1 MSMNFKGVIFDL
13 DGVITGTAKIHS
25 LAWEAMFNSFLQ
37 NYAEVNNE
45 PYVPFDPAHDYLK
58 YVDGKPRME
67 GVKSFLASRDIEIPY
82 GELDD
87 IPEKETVCGL
97 GNRKNSLFTEILIK
111 EGPEVFQTS
120 VDFIKAL
127 KARGIRIGIASSSRN
142 CQLILRLAK
151 LEELF
156 ETRVDG
162 EVSIELKLKGKP
174 NPDIF
179 ITAAANLGL
188 EPHDCVVVEDAISG
202 VQAGSKG
209 NFGLVLGIARE
220 IEGIKLKE
228 QGADIVVRDLGEIT
242 IEEIDKWF
250 DTGLE
255 HEGWNLR
262 YDSWSPKDE
271 RLRES
276 LTTTGNGYMGVRGAF
291 ESGMTSAHHYPGTYL
306 AGVFNKLPSEVHG
319 QTVWN
324 NDMVNAPNWLPIE
337 FRIGNG
343 EFINPLEQKILS
355 YRQNLDMRHAVMER
369 EMVIQDTLGDITR
382 IRSKRFCSMDNPH
395 IAAIRYT
402 IQPVNYSAE
411 IEIRSTID
419 GRVQNRN
426 VLRYNTLSTDHLE
439 HVEHGRASENGP
451 IFLHVRTSH
460 SKNDIVTHAR
470 TTLRCGYHG
479 KSVCEGAI
487 TSSPRWIS
495 EHFKLEVTADRV
507 CSVEKVVS
515 IHTSRDAGHRDP
527 VAAGRET
534 LASAGSFDELL
545 EKHREAWDKI
555 WQKADMKIDGDRFT
569 QMVIRLHIYHLVST
583 VSPHNV
589 NIDASIAARG
599 LSGEGYRGHYFWD
612 EIYIMPFFIQHL
624 PEVARALLMFRYH
637 HLDAAR
643 EYARDNG
650 YHGAMYP
657 WQTADDGREETPT
670 IHYNPKSGAWD
681 PDLSCRQRH
690 VSIAVF
696 YNAWR
701 YVHDTG
707 DTEFLNNCGAEMMFE
722 IARFWAS
729 IATFSPDNGRY
740 HIEGV
745 MGPDEFH
752 EELPGSGKHGV
763 KDNSYTNIMTAW
775 LLEKAIEISQ
785 KLDPSVMERLMEKI
799 GIGHD
804 EFMQWRDISGKMNV
818 LIDQNGILEQFD
830 GYMGLKELD
839 WEHYKLKYGNIHRMD
854 RILKA
859 ENDSPDHYKV
869 AKQADVLMTFYTLA
883 PAEVCAILEKL
894 GYHVADPLRFVRDN
908 YAFYEPRTSHGS
920 TLSKVVHSI
929 ISSYL
934 LNGHETAW
942 NWFIEALRSDIH
954 DTQGGTTPEGLH
966 CGVMAGTIDT
976 VTRYFSGIAFH
987 KDMLNIKPNFP
998 SHWRRIETN
1007 LSFQKSWYR
1016 IVITPQSVSVTLT
1029 ESDANELPAFIGG
1042 RSVTLK
1048 KGEELTV
1055 QLG

>member
-13 DGVITGTAKIHS
+13 DGVITGTARIHS
-25 LAWEAMFNSFLQ
+25 LAWEAMFNSFLK
-37 NYAEVNNE
+37 NYAEINNE
-45 PYVPFDPAHDYLK
+45 PFVPFNPAYDYLK

-87 IPEKETVCGL
+87 IPEQETVCGL

-111 EGPEVFQTS
+111 EGPEVFQSS

-142 CQLILRLAK
+142 CLLILQLSK

-188 EPHDCVVVEDAISG
+188 EPHECVVVEDAISG
-202 VQAGSKG
+202 VQAGARG

-220 IEGIKLKE
+220 IEGHKLRE
-228 QGADIVVRDLGEIT
+228 QGADIVVRDLAEIT
-242 IEEIDKWF
+242 LDDICEWF
-250 DTGLE
+250 DKGLE
-255 HEGWNLR
+255 KDGWNLR
-262 YDSWSPKDE
+262 YESWAPKEE

-276 LTTTGNGYMGVRGAF
+276 LLTTGNGYMGVRGAF
-291 ESGMTSAHHYPGTYL
+291 EGGMASQYHYPGTYL

-343 EFINPLEQKILS
+343 ELINPLEQKILS
-355 YRQNLDMRHAVMER
+355 YRQNLDMQHAVMER
-369 EMVIQDTLGDITR
+369 DMVILDTLGNITR
-382 IRSKRFCSMDNPH
+382 IRSRRFCSMDNPH
-395 IAAIRYT
+395 LAAIKY
-402 IQPVNYSAE
+402 IIEPVNYTAV
-411 IEIRSTID
+411 IELRSTID
-419 GRVQNRN
+419 GRVQNRG
-426 VLRYNTLSTDHLE
+426 VIRYNSLSTDHLE
-439 HVEHGRASENGP
+439 HAGHGRSHEERG
-451 IFLHVRTSH
+451 IYLHVRTSH
-460 SKNDIVTHAR
+460 SKTDIVTHVR
-470 TTLRCGYHG
+470 TTVRCGYHG
-479 KSVCEGAI
+479 EAVTEGTI

-495 EHFKLEVTADRV
+495 EHFLQTVSPERG

-515 IHTSRDAGHRDP
+515 IHTSRDTAHPDP
-527 VAAGRET
+527 VAAGRES
-534 LASAGSFDELL
+534 LAGAGSFDELL
-545 EKHREAWDKI
+545 QRHSSAWEAI
-555 WQKADMKIDGDRFT
+555 WKKADMKIEGDRFT
-569 QMVIRLHIYHLVST
+569 QKVLRLHIYHLVST
-583 VSPHNV
+583 VSPHNTS
-589 NIDASIAARG
+589 IDASIAARG

-624 PEVARALLMFRYH
+624 PEVARALMMYRYRR
-637 HLDAAR
+637 LDAAR
-643 EYARDNG
+643 EYARENG
-650 YHGAMYP
+650 YRGAMFP

-696 YNAWR
+696 YNTWR
-701 YVHDTG
+701 YVHDSG
-707 DTEFLNNCGAEMMFE
+707 DTEFLNNYGAEMMFE
-722 IARFWAS
+722 IARFWAN
-729 IATFSPDNGRY
+729 IATCSPETGRY

-752 EELPGSGKHGV
+752 EEFPGSGKHGLR
-763 KDNSYTNIMTAW
+763 DNTYTNIMTTW
-775 LLEKAIEISQ
+775 LLEKALEVSQ
-785 KLDPSVMERLMEKI
+785 QLDPEIMDRLMERI
-799 GIGHD
+799 GISHD

-818 LIDQNGILEQFD
+818 LIDQSGLLEQFD
-830 GYMGLKELD
+830 GYMKLKELD
-839 WEHYKLKYGNIHRMD
+839 WEHYRLKYGNIHRMD

-869 AKQADVLMTFYTLA
+869 AKQADVLMTFYTLS
-883 PAEVCAILEKL
+883 PAEVCSILEKL
-894 GYHVADPLRFVRDN
+894 GYPVSDPLRFVRDN
-908 YAFYEPRTSHGS
+908 YAYYEPRTSHGS

-934 LNGHETAW
+934 QGGQETAW
-942 NWFIEALRSDIH
+942 SWFIEALRSDIH

-966 CGVMAGTIDT
+966 CGVMAGTLDT
-976 VTRYFSGIAFH
+976 VTRYFSGISFH
-987 KDMLNIKPNFP
+987 NGLLTINPNFP
-998 SHWRRIETN
+998 LHWKKIETN
-1007 LSFQKSWYR
+1007 LCFRKNWYH
-1016 IVITPQSVSVTLT
+1016 IVLTPSSASVTLT
-1029 ESDANELPAFIGG
+1029 ESVTGEAQSIIGG
-1042 RSVTLK
+1042 HAITLRN
-1048 KGEELTV
+1048 GEETTV
-1055 QLG
+1055 PLN

>member
-13 DGVITGTAKIHS
+13 DGVITGTAKVHS
-25 LAWEAMFNSFLQ
+25 LAWEAMFNSFLKS
-37 NYAEVNNE
+37 YAEINNE

-87 IPEKETVCGL
+87 IPEQETICGL
-97 GNRKNSLFTEILIK
+97 GNRKNSLFTEILVK
-111 EGPEVFQTS
+111 EGPDVFQST
-120 VDFIKAL
+120 VDFIEAL
-127 KARGIRIGIASSSRN
+127 IARGVKIGVASSSRN
-142 CQLILRLAK
+142 CKLILELAK
-151 LEELF
+151 LEHLF

-162 EVSIELKLKGKP
+162 EVSIEMKLKGKP

-179 ITAAANLGL
+179 ITAAENLGL

-202 VQAGSKG
+202 VQAGSRG

-228 QGADIVVRDLGEIT
+228 EGADIVVRDLSEIS
-242 IEEIDKWF
+242 IEQIEDWF
-250 DTGLE
+250 DKGLE
-255 HEGWNLR
+255 REGWNLR
-262 YDSWSPKDE
+262 YDSWVTRDE

-291 ESGMTSAHHYPGTYL
+291 ESGMASRNHYPGTYL

-319 QTVWN
+319 QTVIN

-337 FRIGNG
+337 FRIGSG

-355 YRQNLDMRHAVMER
+355 YRQNLDMKHAVMER
-369 EMVIQDTLGDITR
+369 DIVFQDTLGNITR
-382 IRSKRFCSMDNPH
+382 IRSQRFCSMDNPH
-395 IAAIRYT
+395 LAAIRYV
-402 IQPVNYSAE
+402 IEPVNYSTE

-419 GRVQNRN
+419 GMVKNQGVQ
-426 VLRYNTLSTDHLE
+426 RYSSLSNDHLD
-439 HVEHGRASENGP
+439 HVDQGESGEHGGM
-451 IFLHVRTSH
+451 FLHVRTNNSGT
-460 SKNDIVTHAR
+460 DIVTHAR
-470 TTLRCGYHG
+470 TTIKCGYHG
-479 KSVCEGAI
+479 KTMSKGLLTE
-487 TSSPRWIS
+487 SPRRIS
-495 EHFKLEVTADRV
+495 EHFRLKVEPNKGCAI
-507 CSVEKVVS
+507 EKVVA
-515 IHTSRDAGHRDP
+515 IHTSRDQDQTDP
-527 VAAGRET
+527 VAAGAET
-534 LASAGSFDELL
+534 IGSAGGYDELFQSHCDAWERVW
-545 EKHREAWDKI
+545 EKS
-555 WQKADMKIDGDRFT
+555 DMKIQGDRFT
-569 QMVIRLHIYHLVST
+569 QLVLRLHIYHLIST
-583 VSPHNV
+583 ASPHNV
-589 NIDASIAARG
+589 SIDASIAARG

-612 EIYIMPFFIQHL
+612 EIYIMPFYIEHL
-624 PEVARALLMFRYH
+624 PEVARALLMYRYN

-643 EYARDNG
+643 EYARENG

-696 YNAWR
+696 YNAWH

-707 DTEFLNNCGAEMMFE
+707 DIEFLNNYGAEMMFE
-722 IARFWAS
+722 IARFWSS
-729 IATFSPDNGRY
+729 IAKFSSETGRY

-752 EELPGSGKHGV
+752 EELPGSGKPGL

-785 KLDPSVMERLMEKI
+785 KLDPVVLDQLIQRI
-799 GIGHD
+799 GIGQD
-804 EFMQWRDISGKMNV
+804 EFMQWREIMSKMNV
-818 LIDQNGILEQFD
+818 LIDKNGILEQFD

-839 WEHYKLKYGNIHRMD
+839 WEHYQLKYGNIHRMD

-869 AKQADVLMTFYTLA
+869 AKQADVLMTFYTLSQK
-883 PAEVCAILEKL
+883 EVCELLEKL
-894 GYHVADPLRFVRDN
+894 GYSIPDSARFVRDN
-908 YAFYEPRTSHGS
+908 YLYYEPRTSHGS

-929 ISSYL
+929 ISGYL
-934 LNGHETAW
+934 QDGHETAW
-942 NWFIEALRSDIH
+942 NWFIEALKSDIN
-954 DTQGGTTPEGLH
+954 DTQGGTTQEGIH

-976 VTRYFSGIAFH
+976 VTRYFAGIAFH
-987 KDMLNIKPNFP
+987 KEMLNINPNLP
-998 SHWRRIETN
+998 SHWRSIETN
-1007 LSFQKSWYR
+1007 LCFQKNWYR
-1016 IVITPQSVSVTLT
+1016 VVLTPSSITVTLT
-1029 ESDANELPAFIGG
+1029 ESDADEKPALIGG

-1048 KGEELTV
+1048 KGKETTV
-1055 QLG
+1055 SLN

>member
-1 MSMNFKGVIFDL
+1 MSMNFKGAIFDL
-13 DGVITGTAKIHS
+13 DGVITGTARIHS
-25 LAWEAMFNSFLQ
+25 LAWEAMFNSFLR
-37 NYAEVNNE
+37 NYAEINNE
-45 PYVPFDPAHDYLK
+45 PYVPFDPVHDYLK

-67 GVKSFLASRDIEIPY
+67 GVKSFLASREIEIPY

-87 IPEKETVCGL
+87 IPEQETVCGL

-120 VDFIKAL
+120 VEFIKAL
-127 KARGIRIGIASSSRN
+127 KERGIRIGIASSSRN
-142 CQLILRLAK
+142 CQLILQLAG
-151 LEELF
+151 LEYLF

-179 ITAAANLGL
+179 ITAAANLSL
-188 EPHDCVVVEDAISG
+188 EPNDCIVVEDAISG
-202 VQAGSKG
+202 VQAGAKG

-220 IEGIKLKE
+220 IEGIKLRE

-242 IEEIDKWF
+242 IQEIETWF
-250 DTGLE
+250 DKGLD

-262 YDSWSPKDE
+262 YDSWSPRDE

-276 LTTTGNGYMGVRGAF
+276 LVTTGNGYMGVRGAF
-291 ESGMTSAHHYPGTYL
+291 ESGMSSSHHYPATYL
-306 AGVFNKLPSEVHG
+306 VGVFNKLPSEVHG

-324 NDMVNAPNWLPIE
+324 NDMVNAPNWLTIE

-343 EFINPLEQKILS
+343 EFINPLDQKILS

-369 EMVIQDTLGDITR
+369 EMVVQDMLGCITR

-395 IAAIRYT
+395 IAAIRHS
-402 IQPVNYSAE
+402 IEPINYSAE
-411 IEIRSTID
+411 LEIRSTID
-419 GRVQNRN
+419 GRVQNRG
-426 VLRYNTLSTDHLE
+426 VHRYSSLSTDHLE
-439 HVEHGRASENGP
+439 HVEHGRADENGA

-460 SKNDIVTHAR
+460 SNTDIVTHAK

-479 KSVCEGAI
+479 KTVSGGDI

-495 EHFKLEVTADRV
+495 EHFRLEVSSDRA
-507 CSVEKVVS
+507 CTIEKVVS
-515 IHTSRDAGHRDP
+515 IHTSRDAGHPDP
-527 VAAGRET
+527 LTSGQET
-534 LASAGSFDELL
+534 IASAGSFDELL
-545 EKHREAWDKI
+545 QLHIEAWKKI
-555 WQKADMKIDGDRFT
+555 WEKADMKISGDRFS
-569 QMVIRLHIYHLVST
+569 QKVLRLHIYHLVST
-583 VSPHNV
+583 ISPHNV

-624 PEVARALLMFRYH
+624 PEMARALLMYRYH
-637 HLDAAR
+637 RLDAAR
-643 EYARDNG
+643 EYARENG
-650 YHGAMYP
+650 YRGAMYP

-670 IHYNPKSGAWD
+670 IHYNPKSNAWD

-701 YVHDTG
+701 YIHDTG
-707 DTEFLNNCGAEMMFE
+707 DTEFLNSCGAELMFE

-729 IATFSPDNGRY
+729 IATFSPDTGRY

-752 EELPGSGKHGV
+752 EELPGSGKHGLR
-763 KDNSYTNIMTAW
+763 DNTYNNIMTAW
-775 LLEKAIEISQ
+775 LLDKAIDTSRN
-785 KLDPSVMERLMEKI
+785 LDPSVMDGLMERI

-804 EFMQWRDISGKMNV
+804 EFMQWREISDKMNV
-818 LIDQNGILEQFD
+818 LIDHNGILEQFD
-830 GYMGLKELD
+830 GYMSLKELD
-839 WEHYKLKYGNIHRMD
+839 WEHYRLKYGNIHRMD

-859 ENDSPDHYKV
+859 ENDTPDNYKV
-869 AKQADVLMTFYTLA
+869 AKQADVLMTFYTLS
-883 PAEVCAILEKL
+883 PSEVCAILEKL
-894 GYHVADPLRFVRDN
+894 GYNIPDPLRFVREN

-934 LNGHETAW
+934 LDGHETAW
-942 NWFIEALRSDIH
+942 SWFAEALRSDIH
-954 DTQGGTTPEGLH
+954 DTQGGTTQEGIH

-976 VTRYFSGIAFH
+976 VTRYFSGIAFYN
-987 KDMLNIKPNFP
+987 DMLNIRPNFP
-998 SHWRRIETN
+998 PHWTRIETT
-1007 LSFQKSWYR
+1007 LSFRNSWYR
-1016 IVITPQSVSVTLT
+1016 IVLTPSSATVTLT
-1029 ESDANELPAFIGG
+1029 ESEASELPAFIGG
-1042 RSVTLK
+1042 HSVTLR
-1048 KGEELTV
+1048 KGEAIAVPLV
-1055 QLG
+1055 